1 MNNAEIMALEEQYQ
15 LKTYA
20 KMPLAITR
28 GEGIFVYDADGRRY
42 YDFYGGHAV
51 ALTGHCHPKVVRAIQ
66 EQAARLLFYSNVVY
80 NDMRALY
87 SRKLAQAAPAACEQA
102 FFCNSGTE
110 ANETALKI
118 ARRFTGKN
126 EVIAM
131 TEGFHGRTI
140 GSLSVT
146 GLGNYRKQVSPLLP
160 GIRFAPFGDLAALE
174 AHCNHETAA
183 IILEPILSMAGIQV
197 AEPAFY
203 RGLRQLCD
211 ERGIVLIFDEVQTGF
226 GRTGALFAGEHWGVT
241 PDLITAAKGIAS
253 GFPMGAVLVSKP
265 IATTIGYGEQGTTF
279 GGGPLACAA
288 ALATLEVIL
297 EEHLPAHAA
306 EMGAYLRKQTAG
318 MAGLVAV
325 RGLGLLLGVETKP
338 PAKVV
343 QAELFERGFL
353 TGTSANSH
361 VLRLMPPLTV
371 QPTHIDA
378 LVRALGE
385 VLKDKG

>member
-1 MNNAEIMALEEQYQ
+1 MNNTEIMTLEEQYQ

-20 KMPLAITR
+20 KMPLAITH
-28 GEGIFVYDADGRRY
+28 GEGIFVYDAEGNRY

-51 ALTGHCHPKVVRAIQ
+51 ALTGHCHPRVVQAIQ
-66 EQAARLLFYSNVVY
+66 TQAARLLFYSNVVY

-87 SRKLAQAAPAACEQA
+87 SQKLAQAAPAGFEQA

-118 ARRFTGKN
+118 ARRFTGKRD
-126 EVIAM
+126 VIAM
-131 TEGFHGRTI
+131 AEGFHGRTI

-146 GLGNYRKQVSPLLP
+146 GLGNYRQQVRPLLE
-160 GIRFAPFGDLAALE
+160 GMHFAPFGDLDAVRAQ
-174 AHCNHETAA
+174 CSDETAA
-183 IILEPILSMAGIQV
+183 IILEPIPSMAGIQV

-226 GRTGALFAGEHWGVT
+226 GRTGTLFAGEHWGVT

-253 GFPMGAVLVSKP
+253 GFPMGAVLVRKP
-265 IATTIGYGEQGTTF
+265 IATTIGYSEQGTTF

-297 EEHLPAHAA
+297 EEDLPARAA
-306 EMGAYLRKQTAG
+306 AMGAYLRQQTAE
-318 MAGLVAV
+318 MPGLIAV
-325 RGLGLLLGVETKP
+325 RGLGLLLGLETAL
-338 PAKVV
+338 PAKAV
-343 QAELFERGFL
+343 QAGLFERGFL
-353 TGTSANSH
+353 AGTSANPH

-371 QPTHIDA
+371 EPAHIDA
-378 LVRALGE
+378 LVTALGE
-385 VLKDKG
+385 VAS